1 MPSGS
6 SGTLLLLWVSQ
17 SHEGREGQE
26 DGQRL
31 PELISHGWVSYC
43 SSMSQPSEV
52 RGWAAVVLGPTYH
65 SGTQL
70 LAGDGCLLQC
80 MVTTGRGKDGA
91 PIREVFL
98 ISLAWQGQ
106 VSRCHTSL
114 WPHLEAGVREV
125 EPSWIP
131 RRKKTWS
138 REQITS
144 SQESELAQRVRS
156 RSHSDFHA

>member
-80 MVTTGRGKDGA
+80 MVTTGRGRDGA
-91 PIREVFL
+91 PIREVFFNK
-98 ISLAWQGQ
+98 SGLA
-106 VSRCHTSL
+106 R
-114 WPHLEAGVREV
+114 AGVTMSHIPLA
-125 EPSWIP
+125 PSGGRGPGSGTFLDTQEEKDMVQRTNHIIP
-131 RRKKTWS
+131 G
-138 REQITS
+138 
-144 SQESELAQRVRS
+144 V
-156 RSHSDFHA
+156 

>member
-70 LAGDGCLLQC
+70 LAGDTACFSAWSQQEGGKMGLPY
-80 MVTTGRGKDGA
+80 GR
-91 PIREVFL
+91 F
-98 ISLAWQGQ
+98 
-106 VSRCHTSL
+106 
-114 WPHLEAGVREV
+114 
-125 EPSWIP
+125 
-131 RRKKTWS
+131 
-138 REQITS
+138 
-144 SQESELAQRVRS
+144 
-156 RSHSDFHA
+156 F